1 MSDSQYDEPGSRTRQ
16 AWLRTSLGMLVVS
29 VLVLR
34 GMVLQG
40 VPAVVVLV
48 ALLPAAVF
56 LAVAVARTR
65 SLGPTESEAL
75 RSPAGLLASA
85 AVLGLALI
93 AGVSVLSAV

>member
-40 VPAVVVLV
+40 LPWVVVLV
-48 ALLPAAVF
+48 ALLPATVF

-75 RSPAGLLASA
+75 RSPAGHLATA
-85 AVLGLALI
+85 ATLGLALI
-93 AGVSVLSAV
+93 AGAAVLAVL